1 MDIAKLSMN
10 IAQTNLLND
19 VGTAM
24 LAKSLDMAESMG
36 SAVSGLLDS
45 AALERSV
52 NPDIGAN
59 IDIRV

>member
-36 SAVSGLLDS
+36 SSVTELLDS

-52 NPDIGAN
+52 NPNIGGN
-59 IDIRV
+59 IDISI

>member
-10 IAQTNLLND
+10 MAQTNLMNN

-24 LAKSLDMAESMG
+24 LAKSLDMAETLG
-36 SAVSGLLDS
+36 STMTDLVDS

-52 NPDIGAN
+52 NPDIGGN

>member
-10 IAQTNLLND
+10 IAQTNILNS

-24 LAKSLDMAESMG
+24 LAKSIDMAETFGNSVNGM
-36 SAVSGLLDS
+36 LDS

-52 NPDIGAN
+52 NPDIGGN
-59 IDIRV
+59 IDIRL

>member
-10 IAQTNLLND
+10 IAQTNLLNG

-36 SAVSGLLDS
+36 SSVTELLDS

-52 NPDIGAN
+52 NPDIGGN

>member
-10 IAQTNLLND
+10 LAQTNILNS

-24 LAKSLDMAESMG
+24 LAKSLDMAETFGNSVNDM
-36 SAVSGLLDS
+36 LDS

-52 NPDIGAN
+52 NPDIGGN
-59 IDIRV
+59 IDIRL

>member
-10 IAQTNLLND
+10 LAQTNLLND

-24 LAKSLDMAESMG
+24 LSKSLDMAETMG
-36 SAVSGLLDS
+36 TSVTEILDS

-52 NPDIGAN
+52 NPDIGGN
-59 IDIRV
+59 IDISV

>member
-10 IAQTNLLND
+10 MAQTNLLND

-36 SAVSGLLDS
+36 TSVTQILDS

-52 NPDIGAN
+52 NPDIGGN
-59 IDIRV
+59 IDISI

>member
-10 IAQTNLLND
+10 IAQTNLLNG

>member
-10 IAQTNLLND
+10 MAQTNLLND
-19 VGTAM
+19 VGTTM
-24 LAKSLDMAESMG
+24 LAKSLDMAESLG
-36 SAVSGLLDS
+36 ASVTEILDS

-52 NPDIGAN
+52 NPDIGGN

>member
-10 IAQTNLLND
+10 IAQTNLLNG

-24 LAKSLDMAESMG
+24 LAKSLDMAEAMG
-36 SAVSGLLDS
+36 SSVTELLDA

-52 NPDIGAN
+52 NPDIGGN
-59 IDIRV
+59 IDISL

>member
-10 IAQTNLLND
+10 LAQTNLLND

-24 LAKSLDMAESMG
+24 LSKSLDMAETMG
-36 SAVSGLLDS
+36 TSVTELLDS

-52 NPDIGAN
+52 NPDIGGN
-59 IDIRV
+59 IDISI